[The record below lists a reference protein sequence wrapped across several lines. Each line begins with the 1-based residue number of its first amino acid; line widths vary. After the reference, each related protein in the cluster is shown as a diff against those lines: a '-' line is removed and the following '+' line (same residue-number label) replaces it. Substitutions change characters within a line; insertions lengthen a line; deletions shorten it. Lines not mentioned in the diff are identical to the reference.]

1 MGLNFMR
8 LGETY
13 ENYVN
18 YMALKGMSE
27 KTIHEHKRFLYGSL
41 SHSIQD
47 KELDDLRI
55 TDMAYVL
62 EAGSKHGKTGA
73 QRSICVYRRLLKFLK
88 ESGYKLPF
96 DWRDLEVPK
105 LPHKPV
111 EYLTVEELEKIRQ
124 TLDSNYL
131 PDLRTRALIEVLLDT
146 GMRISEACS
155 LDINDVDWEKKEVRV
170 VNAKSKDT
178 EMVYFTDRSLFWL
191 KKYMEKRK
199 DGLPHLFV
207 SGRGRLLTVTSRN
220 YMRTHLDNIG
230 IKKHIKHHIFR
241 KTFATWLIQGGVNI
255 KEVQTLCRHRSERT
269 TLRAYVGV
277 NIEQAKLSHQTV
289 FGSVA

>member
-1 MGLNFMR
+1 MKLA
-8 LGETY
+8 
-13 ENYVN
+13 ENYES
-18 YMALKGMSE
+18 YLEYLRAKGMSP
-27 KTIHEHKRFLYGSL
+27 KTIREHHRFLYGSL

-47 KELDDLRI
+47 RDIDDLKI
-55 TDMAYVL
+55 ADIALVM
-62 EAGSKHGKTGA
+62 EAGAKHGKTGS
-73 QRSICVYRRLLKFLK
+73 QRSVCVYRRLLKFMK
-88 ESGYKLPF
+88 DSGIKLPF

-105 LPHKPV
+105 LTSKPV
-111 EYLTVEELEKIRQ
+111 EYLTFEELEKVRNH
-124 TLDSNYL
+124 LNPNYL

-155 LDINDVDWEKKEVRV
+155 LDIKDIDWEKKEVRV
-170 VNAKSKDT
+170 VNAKSKDI
-178 EMVYFTDRSLFWL
+178 EMVYFTDRSLGWL
-191 KKYMEKRK
+191 KKYIAKRK

-230 IKKHIKHHIFR
+230 IRKHIKHHIFR
-241 KTFATWLIQGGVNI
+241 KTFATYLIQGGVNI

-277 NIEQAKLSHQTV
+277 NVEQAKVSHQQIL
-289 FGSVA
+289 GNLE